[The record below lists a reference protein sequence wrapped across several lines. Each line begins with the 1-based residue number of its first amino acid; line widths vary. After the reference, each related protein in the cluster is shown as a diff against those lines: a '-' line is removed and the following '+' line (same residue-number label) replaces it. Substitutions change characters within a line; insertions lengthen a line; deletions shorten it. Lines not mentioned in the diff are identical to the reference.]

1 MMNHRGTVSLNIRLF
16 RSAQKLY
23 ITSLNYRALMC
34 MVYFLDLQHCSHRSD
49 QKLYT
54 KSQIYIAFMCM
65 IYSLYLQNCCL
76 ICMYTWEHKVWAIY
90 TTQPEALW
98 LWIRLPRNVLFSEFG
113 AISVDQCRWSVNVL
127 VEWNS
132 CGSLMSGCRLFSHF
146 IRNNM
151 M

>member
-34 MVYFLDLQHCSHRSD
+34 MVYSLDLQHCSHRSD

-76 ICMYTWEHKVWAIY
+76 ICIIHENKKSGLFTLPSRRPSGFGSVG
-90 TTQPEALW
+90 
-98 LWIRLPRNVLFSEFG
+98 RLPRNVLFSEFG
-113 AISVDQCRWSVNVL
+113 AISVDEV
-127 VEWNS
+127 
-132 CGSLMSGCRLFSHF
+132 
-146 IRNNM
+146 
-151 M
+151 

>member
-98 LWIRLPRNVLFSEFG
+98 LWIDHELNTFHKPSPHLRIFSFFL
-113 AISVDQCRWSVNVL
+113 ANRFLRRRPLNIC
-127 VEWNS
+127 
-132 CGSLMSGCRLFSHF
+132 SLKIPL
-146 IRNNM
+146 
-151 M
+151 